1 MWRKNVGAVDRA
13 IRLTGGTLILVLGL
27 FSLSGLQG
35 RPVGLVVAAFGLWFM
50 VTGAIGRCPLH
61 VLLGIS
67 TLREGQTAEGTIRSE
82 DSVSTREGGRPQ
94 AA

>member
-1 MWRKNVGAVDRA
+1 MWRKNVGPLDRA
-13 IRLTGGTLILVLGL
+13 IRLTGGTLILILGV

-35 RPVGLVVAAFGLWFM
+35 RLVGLVVAVFGVWFM
-50 VTGAIGRCPLH
+50 VTGAIGRCPLY

-67 TLREGQTAEGTIRSE
+67 TLREGQTAEGAIRSE
-82 DSVSTREGGRPQ
+82 DSLSTRGGSRPQ